1 MHLTVVSS
9 LDALCRQ
16 QACQALAAAHPAAV
30 IVLHDLLENGRVIR
44 RVFARS
50 GPVERAET
58 LLEHG
63 CLSCTVRLDVV
74 PTVERLLA
82 LGEDQ
87 IIIGLPPGVPSST
100 AIQALK
106 RGLAHEFTV
115 DAAVLACAPD
125 ALEDHIWD
133 HHTLF
138 ESGFTPVPD
147 DQRTPGEFLIGELQ
161 FSDTVLWADP
171 ELVPVDPDGRARGL
185 QLLRELAP
193 HADVTGDAG
202 SISRRRH
209 DYAEA
214 AGRTVPGTV
223 RIPAGPPASPF
234 TTVIQRV
241 QRPLHPERFRHA
253 LATLAQGCC
262 WLRGR
267 LWIAAAPACR
277 IAVQGIGPRIWLENT
292 GPWLA
297 DPGAAPSADRGADA
311 RLDWHAEFGDR
322 GTVLAATGEDIDPDE
337 IARLLSSCELTDA
350 EMEAG
355 FDGLSDPFG
364 LTQPDEP
371 APEEPGPDSSGSNGT
386 LPNDPKQRSNT

>member
-16 QACQALAAAHPAAV
+16 QACQALAAAHPGAV

-44 RVFARS
+44 RVFGRS
-50 GPVERAET
+50 GPLEREET

-63 CLSCTVRLDVV
+63 CLSCTVRLDVI

-82 LGEDQ
+82 LGEDH
-87 IIIGLPPGVPSST
+87 IIVGLPPAVPSST

-106 RGLAHEFTV
+106 RGLAHEFSV

-125 ALEDHIWD
+125 AVEDHIWD

-147 DQRTPGEFLIGELQ
+147 DERTPGEFLIGELQ
-161 FSDTVLWADP
+161 FNDTILWADP
-171 ELVPVDPDGRARGL
+171 ELVPVDPEGRARGL

-193 HADVTGDAG
+193 HADITQDAG
-202 SISRRRH
+202 SIHGGRH
-209 DYAEA
+209 DHAEA

-267 LWIAAAPACR
+267 LWVAAAPGCR

-297 DPGAAPSADRGADA
+297 DQGATSADRTTDPDA
-311 RLDWHAEFGDR
+311 RLDWHPEFGDR
-322 GTVLAATGEDIDPDE
+322 GTVLAATGEDIDPEE
-337 IARLLSSCELTDA
+337 IARLLTSCELTDA

-355 FDGLSDPFG
+355 FVGLNDPFG
-364 LTQPDEP
+364 LTGPDET
-371 APEEPGPDSSGSNGT
+371 GPNET
-386 LPNDPKQRSNT
+386 HPKDPKQRSNT